1 MIGRKPL
8 PERRSFSSP
17 RRNAGSVQGIR
28 PDFSGLSPSP
38 GQVAYVLLS
47 RLPLARG
54 RSPSPVR
61 LACIR
66 RTASVRP
73 EPGSNSKCLTISFH
87 YPVVKVPNRS
97 TLGPTVKTI
106 ITLRTPVVN
115 TLLREFSP
123 TIEIR
128 CSKQCTPYAPP
139 PSRRT
144 SKSLTSPS
152 MSSPPIHERRYSR
165 GIFSLR

>member
-1 MIGRKPL
+1 MSQSPSDRSCSHTGYPSSAWWAVTPPTTMIGRKPL
-8 PERRSFSSP
+8 PERRNFSSP
-17 RRNAGSVQGIR
+17 RRDAGSVQGIR

-73 EPGSNSKCLTISFH
+73 EPGSNSTDLFWVLVLSTIQ
-87 YPVVKVPNRS
+87 
-97 TLGPTVKTI
+97 
-106 ITLRTPVVN
+106 
-115 TLLREFSP
+115 LLRCG
-123 TIEIR
+123 R
-128 CSKQCTPYAPP
+128 AALAGA
-139 PSRRT
+139 R
-144 SKSLTSPS
+144 L
-152 MSSPPIHERRYSR
+152 
-165 GIFSLR
+165 